1 MTRRALIA
9 FCAGILLSTS
19 CNPLGSQ
26 SEVGTGEGILG
37 LHPTFDPPDG
47 GATPLNPIPVTVT
60 WSAGVTGFS
69 LSDMTITNGTAT
81 ALSGGS
87 SIYTFTLTPTA
98 EGPITIVVPADVV
111 QDEAGNLNV
120 ATTTTFNYDLTGPAV
135 TVNRATSQAAASAT
149 LPIHFTVVFDE
160 AITASSFTTADIT
173 QNGTATGI
181 TWTITDSGDQK
192 TFALAATAISGN
204 VGTLQPSIV
213 AGAISD
219 AAGNASSV
227 STSTDNTAYY
237 IPQYAKLKIWLKAD
251 SLSQVNGSTVTTWP
265 DSSSSAN
272 NATETTNPPTFLTP
286 AQNSLPAV
294 KFNGSDVLRSV
305 ANTGITGNPDMTL
318 FLVTRLNAVAVSY
331 PAFIQI
337 GETDS
342 NGANAR
348 LGLFTTVANIFTGF
362 YNGGVR
368 STSTTGGS
376 FGLYTWVRDSA
387 SGTAMTQAGNTQYW
401 NGNAAATTTA
411 LSNVAV
417 NLVDGAYRIG
427 RTSAGATVDADI
439 AELMVFTDTAMNASD
454 RGAMEAYLR
463 FKYNLY

>member
-1 MTRRALIA
+1 MTRRALFA
-9 FCAGILLSTS
+9 FGAGILLSTS

-26 SEVGTGEGILG
+26 SEVGAGDGILG
-37 LHPTFDPPDG
+37 LHPTFSPAD
-47 GATPLNPIPVTVT
+47 GATTPVNPIPVTVT

-69 LSDMTITNGTAT
+69 LSDMTITNGTAS

-87 SIYTFTLTPTA
+87 TVYTFTLTPTA
-98 EGPITIVVPADVV
+98 EGPITILVPAGVV
-111 QDEAGNLNV
+111 EDEANNPNIE
-120 ATTTTFNYDLTGPAV
+120 TTSTLSYDLTGPAV
-135 TVNRATSQAAASAT
+135 TVNRATSQAAATGT
-149 LPIHFTVVFDE
+149 LPIHFTVVFNE
-160 AITASSFTTADIT
+160 AISASSFTTGDIT

-181 TWTITDSGDQK
+181 TWTITDSGDHK
-192 TFALAATAISGN
+192 TFTLAATAISGV
-204 VGTLQPSIV
+204 VGTVKPSIV

-219 AAGNASSV
+219 TAGNASTV

-237 IPQYAKLKIWLKAD
+237 FPQYTNLKIWLKAD
-251 SLSQVNGSTVTTWP
+251 SLSQANGSAVNTWP
-265 DSSSSAN
+265 DSSSAAN
-272 NATETTNPPTFLTP
+272 NATEATNPPTFLTP

-294 KFNGSDVLRSV
+294 KFNGVKLLRS
-305 ANTGITGNPDMTL
+305 AAATGITGNPNMTF

-331 PAFIQI
+331 PAFIQL
-337 GETDS
+337 GETDAD
-342 NGANAR
+342 GANAR
-348 LGLFTTVANIFTGF
+348 FGLFTTVANVFSGF

-376 FGLYTWVRDSA
+376 FGLYVWIRDSA
-387 SGTAMTQAGNTQYW
+387 SGTATAQTGSTQFW

-427 RTSAGATVDADI
+427 RTSAGATIDADI
-439 AELMVFTDTAMNASD
+439 AELMVFTGTAMNASE
-454 RGAMEAYLR
+454 RGAMEGYLR